1 MNAFQFIRTKLPS
14 FLIEDSIIR
23 ANLTIFNITPD
34 SEFSEVIGGDNT
46 TNLNGSSLSNP
57 NYVSKELKKQIDL
70 AYAECLK
77 YILRLPASIS
87 QGGFSMSAVD
97 KKLYLKELESIY
109 TFYGTENEMLS
120 LTEKPDITNAGEW
133 R

>member
-1 MNAFQFIRTKLPS
+1 MNAFKFIRTKLPS
-14 FLIEDSIIR
+14 FLIEDSIIL
-23 ANLTIFNITPD
+23 ANLAIFNITSD
-34 SEFSEVIGGDNT
+34 SEFSEVAGA
-46 TNLNGSSLSNP
+46 
-57 NYVSKELKKQIDL
+57 ELKKQTDL

-77 YILRLPASIS
+77 YILRLPTSIS

-109 TFYGTENEMLS
+109 TFYGVENEMLS